1 MKAPGTD
8 RTAKPAESHAPERLQ
23 NVEIVPLGT
32 VPRDILERLAMAIRD
47 ALECRVVV
55 AAQQPIPQAAYQSSR
70 GQYNTLMVLSA
81 VRPVVWEK
89 GWKRLGVIDADLFSG
104 NLHFVFGQ
112 ADISCSTAVISLA
125 RLRNEFYGL
134 PADDELFVERAVKE
148 AVHEIGHTLGLA
160 HCKDPRC
167 VMYFSNSLVDT
178 DRKSRA
184 FCSHCSARVKSGG
197 GK

>member
-1 MKAPGTD
+1 MAQRGKTLPPAAP
-8 RTAKPAESHAPERLQ
+8 AS
-23 NVEIVPLGT
+23 VEIVPLGN
-32 VPRDILERLAMAIRD
+32 VPADVLERLAMRMRSIFD
-47 ALECRVVV
+47 SRVVI
-55 AAQQPIPQAAYQSSR
+55 AEPQPIPQAAWQSNR
-70 GQYNTLMVLSA
+70 GQYNTLLVLSA

-112 ADISCSTAVISLA
+112 ADPSGSTAVISLG

-134 PADDELFVERAVKE
+134 PADDGLLVERAAKE

-160 HCKDPRC
+160 HCKNRDC

-178 DRKSRA
+178 DRKSAA
-184 FCSHCSARVKSGG
+184 FCDECARHVEQGG